1 MKVIHEGDL
10 PFLPSAMRCSR
21 KTDGAGEGTGMLIHF
36 TLGLSPFAGQI
47 IHSGLASS
55 TRKPEKGRA
64 KKRNSLGQ
72 NFNCQAESLCV
83 GWILFSLGPMGY
95 YSTQSFP
102 KKRQTRLP
110 QQLSCLPSARGLV
123 SGLLELNIF

>member
-1 MKVIHEGDL
+1 MKVIHEGGS
-10 PFLPSAMRCSR
+10 PFLPSAMRCSG

-36 TLGLSPFAGQI
+36 TLGLSRFAGQR

-72 NFNCQAESLCV
+72 NFNCQAERLGRMHAFVWV
-83 GWILFSLGPMGY
+83 GFYFLWVRWVIIAPKV
-95 YSTQSFP
+95 FP
-102 KKRQTRLP
+102 KNVRRVYR
-110 QQLSCLPSARGLV
+110 S
-123 SGLLELNIF
+123 N